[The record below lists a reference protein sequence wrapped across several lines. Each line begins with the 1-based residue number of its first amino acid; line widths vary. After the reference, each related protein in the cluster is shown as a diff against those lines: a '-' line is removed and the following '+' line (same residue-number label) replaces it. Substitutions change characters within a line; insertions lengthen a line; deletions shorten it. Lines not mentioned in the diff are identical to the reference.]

1 MRIAP
6 QTAHSPD
13 SRADCGVILFAKRE
27 VTSMTWYR
35 NVETFNGTD
44 MIFVHQ
50 LLDDETHELIA
61 EVDLRGIV
69 LYADSR
75 SAPKLRAL
83 Q

>member
-1 MRIAP
+1 
-6 QTAHSPD
+6 
-13 SRADCGVILFAKRE
+13 
-27 VTSMTWYR
+27 MTWHK
-35 NVETFNGTD
+35 NVETFNGAD

-50 LLDDETHELIA
+50 LLDDETHEVLA

-75 SAPKLRAL
+75 AASKLRAL